1 MIPRIAGWALRGLTG
16 VGSKGAMKIGGRT
29 LGSMVRE
36 AGTDA
41 ALIYGASQVPNVV
54 GAGLNAA
61 DGSMTSDRIEDLVKE
76 GTQGGEYKIGLGDK
90 AGNVVSGLFGSVGIG
105 DGAQVTQESVAAR
118 AQSNREE
125 RFKPLLEQFGVAV
138 TPGLSEGAYKNEL
151 AKAKEKY
158 DKGVTERSLG
168 YQSGQEEKYYRR
180 GKDEEARKD
189 RLTREKQ
196 ARLDSIDTRSANLAQ
211 AMAELD
217 FKKGQS
223 NRDFDYQ
230 NRVLDYKMKS
240 KKAERMKQIAMAL
253 GGLGTLFAT

>member
-16 VGSKGAMKIGGRT
+16 AGAKGGMKIGGRT

-61 DGSMTSDRIEDLVKE
+61 DGGLVSDRLEELAKE
-76 GTQGGEYKIGLGDK
+76 GTQGGKYDIELGDK
-90 AGNVVSGLFGSVGIG
+90 FGNVVSGAFGAVGIG
-105 DGAQVTQESVAAR
+105 DGAQVTQKSVKAR

-125 RFKPLLEQFGVAV
+125 RFKPLFEGVGV
-138 TPGLSEGAYKNEL
+138 SLTPGLSEGAYKNEL
-151 AKAKEKY
+151 AKATEDY
-158 DKGVTERSLG
+158 DRGVTERSLP

-196 ARLDSIDTRSANLAQ
+196 ARLDSIDNRDASLAQ

-230 NRVLDYKMKS
+230 NRVLDYKS
-240 KKAERMKQIAMAL
+240 KQRKAERMQQIAMAL